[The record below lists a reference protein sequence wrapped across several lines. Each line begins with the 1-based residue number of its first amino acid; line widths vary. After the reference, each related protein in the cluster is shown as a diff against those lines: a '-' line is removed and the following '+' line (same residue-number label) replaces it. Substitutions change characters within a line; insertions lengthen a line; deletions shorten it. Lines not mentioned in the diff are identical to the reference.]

1 MNALAAHWR
10 CFGLTAHRRL
20 FCGEARWW
28 GFCRDAHSPSFRRE
42 GHSRFFWLA
51 AVVLAIGALG
61 GCAREPTSSGGGAT
75 ATASSENASGA
86 AQLRILAG
94 SELKDVASDMEAA
107 SREAGVRIE
116 ISYSGTLDMVDRIN
130 AGERFDAILPPNGAY
145 PSLALA
151 KKPLAKEKLFYSR
164 VTLGLK
170 QSKAR
175 ALGWDKKAPSWA
187 DIAKAAKEGRLAYGM
202 TNPTSS
208 NTGMSALFAVASSI
222 AKKTEDLTADDV
234 NREALKGFLAGQKV
248 TAGSSGWLADSY
260 LQEQDRLDG
269 LVNYEAVILRLNERP
284 ELREPL
290 VLIYPQDG
298 VISADY
304 PLMLLEESKRELYM
318 KVVAALKSDAFQTN
332 ALSKAYLRPAN
343 PGATRSPKLPNDAV
357 AELSFP
363 NRLEVIDAVLLAY
376 QADLRRPST
385 SIYLLDVSGS
395 MEGERIAQLRKAL
408 EVLTGAESNSVTARF
423 IRFQNREKVVLIK
436 FSSEIGNPEEITFAD
451 ASTQAETY
459 AHLRDYAA
467 RLEARGGTA
476 IYSSL
481 DRAYQIA
488 MAERRRD
495 PDRFVSVVLLT
506 DGQNRSG
513 LEFGEF
519 RRELL
524 SMRQAGESVRT
535 FPIVFGEASSSE
547 LSEVAELTGG
557 RAFEGRDTNLAA
569 VFKEIRGYQ

>member
-1 MNALAAHWR
+1 MAPAQ
-10 CFGLTAHRRL
+10 G
-20 FCGEARWW
+20 
-28 GFCRDAHSPSFRRE
+28 
-42 GHSRFFWLA
+42 RFLWLA
-51 AVVLAIGALG
+51 AVALAIAAVGVIG
-61 GCAREPTSSGGGAT
+61 GCSREQGNSGGGSAGGAPASAGT
-75 ATASSENASGA
+75 AGRGA

-94 SELKDVASDMEAA
+94 SELKDLASDIEAA
-107 SREAGVRIE
+107 SREAGVRVE
-116 ISYSGTLDMVDRIN
+116 LTYSGTLDMVDRIN

-187 DIAKAAKEGRLAYGM
+187 DIAQVAKDGRLAYGM

-234 NREALKGFLAGQKV
+234 NREALKNFLAGQKL

-284 ELREPL
+284 ELHEPL

-304 PLMLLEESKRELYM
+304 PLMLLDESKRDAYTKL
-318 KVVAALKSDAFQTN
+318 VTALKSDAFQTN

-395 MEGERIAQLRKAL
+395 MEGQRIAQLKKAL

-436 FSSEIGNPEEITFAD
+436 FASETGTPEEVTFD
-451 ASTQAETY
+451 NPGKQAETY

-481 DRAYQIA
+481 DRAYEIA
-488 MAERRRD
+488 TAERRRD
-495 PDRFVSVVLLT
+495 PNRFISVVLLT
-506 DGQNRSG
+506 DGLNRSG
-513 LEFGEF
+513 LEFREF

-524 SMRQAGESVRT
+524 DKQKSGESVRT

-547 LSEVAELTGG
+547 LEEVAQLTGG
-557 RAFEGRDTNLAA
+557 RAFEGRNTNLAA

>member
-1 MNALAAHWR
+1 
-10 CFGLTAHRRL
+10 
-20 FCGEARWW
+20 
-28 GFCRDAHSPSFRRE
+28 
-42 GHSRFFWLA
+42 
-51 AVVLAIGALG
+51 VL
-61 GCAREPTSSGGGAT
+61 
-75 ATASSENASGA
+75 
-86 AQLRILAG
+86 
-94 SELKDVASDMEAA
+94 V
-107 SREAGVRIE
+107 
-116 ISYSGTLDMVDRIN
+116 
-130 AGERFDAILPPNGAY
+130 
-145 PSLALA
+145 
-151 KKPLAKEKLFYSR
+151 
-164 VTLGLK
+164 
-170 QSKAR
+170 
-175 ALGWDKKAPSWA
+175 
-187 DIAKAAKEGRLAYGM
+187 
-202 TNPTSS
+202 
-208 NTGMSALFAVASSI
+208 
-222 AKKTEDLTADDV
+222 
-234 NREALKGFLAGQKV
+234 
-248 TAGSSGWLADSY
+248 
-260 LQEQDRLDG
+260 
-269 LVNYEAVILRLNERP
+269 
-284 ELREPL
+284 
-290 VLIYPQDG
+290 YPQDG

-304 PLMLLEESKRELYM
+304 PLMLLDESKRDAYTKL
-318 KVVAALKSDAFQTN
+318 VTALKAEAFQNN

-363 NRLEVIDAVLLAY
+363 NRLDVIDAVLLAY

-408 EVLTGAESNSVTARF
+408 EVLTGAESKSVTARF

-436 FSSEIGNPEEITFAD
+436 FSSETGTPEEMTFDNPAK
-451 ASTQAETY
+451 QAETY
-459 AHLRDYAA
+459 AHLRDYAG

-513 LEFGEF
+513 LEFREF

-524 SMRQAGESVRT
+524 DMRQSGATVRT

-547 LSEVAELTGG
+547 LSEVADLTGG
-557 RAFEGRDTNLAA
+557 RAFEGRNTNLAA

>member
-1 MNALAAHWR
+1 MKALAAHWR
-10 CFGLTAHRRL
+10 I
-20 FCGEARWW
+20 
-28 GFCRDAHSPSFRRE
+28 
-42 GHSRFFWLA
+42 FWLA
-51 AVVLAIGALG
+51 VIALAATSGCSAGHDSAG
-61 GCAREPTSSGGGAT
+61 GVSTTPVT
-75 ATASSENASGA
+75 NAGA
-86 AQLRILAG
+86 ADLRILAG
-94 SELKDVASDMEAA
+94 SELKDVASDIEAA
-107 SREAGVRIE
+107 AREAGVRIE

-130 AGERFDAILPPNGAY
+130 AGEHFDAILPPNGAY
-145 PSLALA
+145 PSLALT

-170 QSKAR
+170 QSRAR
-175 ALGWDKKAPSWA
+175 ELGWDKKAPTWA
-187 DIAKAAKEGRLAYGM
+187 EIAKTAKAGHLAYGM

-234 NREALKGFLAGQKV
+234 DREALKNFLTGQKL

-269 LVNYEAVILRLNERP
+269 LVNYEAVILRLDERP
-284 ELREPL
+284 ELHEPL

-304 PLMLLEESKRELYM
+304 PLMLLDEAKRDAYTKL
-318 KVVAALKSDAFQTN
+318 VTALKSDAFQTN
-332 ALSKAYLRPAN
+332 ALSRAYLRPAN

-357 AELSFP
+357 AELTFP

-395 MEGERIAQLRKAL
+395 MDGERIGQLRKAL

-423 IRFQNREKVVLIK
+423 VRFQNREKVVLIK
-436 FSSEIGNPEEITFAD
+436 FASEPGEPEEITFDDPKA
-451 ASTQAETY
+451 QGETY
-459 AHLRDYAA
+459 ARLREYAA
-467 RLEARGGTA
+467 NLQARGGTA

-481 DRAYQIA
+481 ERAYQIA
-488 MAERRRD
+488 KTEHERD
-495 PDRFVSVVLLT
+495 PNRFISVVLLT
-506 DGQNRSG
+506 DGQNRQG
-513 LEFGEF
+513 TPFRDF
-519 RRELL
+519 RRELVDAQ
-524 SMRQAGESVRT
+524 RAGEMVRT
-535 FPIVFGEASSSE
+535 FPIVFGEASSGE
-547 LSEVAELTGG
+547 LEEVAKLTGG